1 MWDVTSWLASLG
13 LEKYAATFAAN
24 EIDAAAVPDL
34 TDDHLKE
41 LGLPLGARLKLLKAI
56 KALNSS
62 SEVSAS
68 APRGEAERRQL
79 TVMFVDLV
87 GSTEL
92 SLGST
97 PRRCG
102 ICRAPTRT
110 RQRGRLAATAGYVAK
125 FMGDGVLAY
134 FGWPQAHEDDAERAI
149 CAGLAVVRA
158 VKRLGKRHTGG
169 SRRAAA
175 ARVGIATGLVVVGD
189 LVGAEAAEEGR

>member
-56 KALNSS
+56 KALDST
-62 SEVSAS
+62 SEVSAP

-87 GSTEL
+87 GSTALSEKLDPEEL
-92 SLGST
+92 
-97 PRRCG
+97 
-102 ICRAPTRT
+102 
-110 RQRGRLAATAGYVAK
+110 
-125 FMGDGVLAY
+125 
-134 FGWPQAHEDDAERAI
+134 
-149 CAGLAVVRA
+149 RA
-158 VKRLGKRHTGG
+158 VLHAYRTACEDASTFCSLAMA
-169 SRRAAA
+169 SSN
-175 ARVGIATGLVVVGD
+175 
-189 LVGAEAAEEGR
+189 